1 MAQARGEFIAIFDA
15 DFIPPPDWLKKI
27 IHYCTDPQV
36 GVVQTRWA
44 HLNRNYSLLTRGQA
58 ILLDGHFVLEEGAR
72 FRSSLFFNFN
82 GTAGIWRRAAIE
94 DAGGWHFDTLTED
107 TDLSYRALLKGW
119 RFIYLQDV
127 ECPAELPIE
136 MTAFKT
142 QQARWAKGLTQV
154 AIKIL
159 PRVLRADVPWNVKYE
174 AWCHLTADMGAPL
187 TILLSLPLLPAIVIW
202 SYQDWVW
209 ALLISLPPCL
219 VSTVSLSAF
228 YLCSQ
233 RELFPHRWRR
243 TLFYLPYL
251 MVLAIGLTLTNTRAV
266 LEALLGKQTP
276 FARTPKYRVASK
288 NDKPQAN
295 KYRNR
300 SGAVPWIE
308 LAMGGYFFVTII
320 YALRSH
326 NFLMVAFLALFVVGY
341 WYSGLIS
348 LLQGRFE
355 WLFRRGEP
363 SPAMPFPSVGS
374 YSASLEAGTITAPVI
389 DPTLSISSNSK

>member
-1 MAQARGEFIAIFDA
+1 
-15 DFIPPPDWLKKI
+15 
-27 IHYCTDPQV
+27 
-36 GVVQTRWA
+36 
-44 HLNRNYSLLTRGQA
+44 
-58 ILLDGHFVLEEGAR
+58 
-72 FRSSLFFNFN
+72 
-82 GTAGIWRRAAIE
+82 
-94 DAGGWHFDTLTED
+94 
-107 TDLSYRALLKGW
+107 
-119 RFIYLQDV
+119 
-127 ECPAELPIE
+127 
-136 MTAFKT
+136 
-142 QQARWAKGLTQV
+142 
-154 AIKIL
+154 
-159 PRVLRADVPWNVKYE
+159 
-174 AWCHLTADMGAPL
+174 
-187 TILLSLPLLPAIVIW
+187 
-202 SYQDWVW
+202 
-209 ALLISLPPCL
+209 
-219 VSTVSLSAF
+219 
-228 YLCSQ
+228 
-233 RELFPHRWRR
+233 
-243 TLFYLPYL
+243 
-251 MVLAIGLTLTNTRAV
+251 MVLGIGLTLTNTRAV

-300 SGAVPWIE
+300 SGAMPWIE